1 MLCSRSFYSI
11 DVMRMLTMV
20 GLRKATCRYGCTI
33 MIPSDD
39 DTNGGSTTSVGRCRR
54 GGYVFEFS
62 VSHCDLA

>member
-11 DVMRMLTMV
+11 DVMRMVTMV
-20 GLRKATCRYGCTI
+20 GLRRATCRYGCTN

-39 DTNGGSTTSVGRCRR
+39 DTTEVRPVERR